1 MFRSSFGAFD
11 GDSWEALC
19 QQVFKKKFARE
30 GYQPIPASPGD
41 FGLEGFTMFTG
52 IGFQCYCPDE
62 HYTRQELYEKQR
74 DKITKDLGKL
84 KDNEVELKRRFGST
98 TLSDWYFVTP
108 EINKN
113 DLLAHARTKETE
125 VRSWNLSIL
134 QPNFHVHL
142 HDADHYLVEI
152 NEILSAAG
160 VALDFGMHPPVL
172 PALTE
177 QMEVYE
183 DNVLRKSKARLKMK
197 QTSVKYDF
205 LVNQIN
211 QQTLESF
218 LEADASFRRIQET
231 APTLYFKL
239 VRLISEFEKFVVE
252 TSATWDGTAD
262 ELTTTVRD
270 KLTQRIVRDLSP
282 LLDETNASQI
292 SRHMVARWLA
302 ICELDYD

>member
-1 MFRSSFGAFD
+1 MFRTSFGAFD
-11 GDSWEALC
+11 GDGWEALC
-19 QQVFKKKFARE
+19 QQVFKKKFAKE

-41 FGLEGFTMFTG
+41 FGLEGFTILTG
-52 IGFQCYCPDE
+52 LGFQCYCPDK
-62 HYTRQELYEKQR
+62 HYTSQELYEAQR
-74 DKITKDLGKL
+74 DKITRDLGKL
-84 KDNEVELKRRFGST
+84 KKNETELKRRFGAT
-98 TLSDWYFVTP
+98 KLSDWYFVTP

-113 DLLAHARTKETE
+113 DLLAHARTKEEE
-125 VRSWNLSIL
+125 VRSWNLHIL
-134 QPNFHVHL
+134 CPNFRVHL

-160 VALDFGMHPPVL
+160 EALDFGISHTVL
-172 PALTE
+172 PTLTE

-183 DNVLRKSKARLKMK
+183 NNVLRKCKARLNSK
-197 QTSVKYDF
+197 QTSVRYDF

-218 LEADASFRRIQET
+218 LEADASFRRIQEM

-239 VRLISEFEKFVVE
+239 VRLINEFEKFVVD
-252 TSATWDGTAD
+252 TSATWNGTAD

-270 KLTQRIVRDLSP
+270 KLTQRIAHDLSP
-282 LLDETNASQI
+282 QFDETSASQV

-302 ICELDYD
+302 ICEIDYD

>member
-1 MFRSSFGAFD
+1 VFKTSFGTFD

-19 QQVFKKKFARE
+19 QQVFKKKFAKE

-41 FGLEGFTMFTG
+41 FGLEGFTMLTG
-52 IGFQCYCPDE
+52 LGFQCYCPDK
-62 HYTRQELYEKQR
+62 HHTSQELYEAQR
-74 DKITKDLGKL
+74 DKITRDLGKL
-84 KDNEVELKRRFGST
+84 KKNEAELQRRFGTT
-98 TLSDWYFVTP
+98 TLGDWYFVTP

-113 DLLAHARTKETE
+113 DLLAHARSKEEE

-134 QPNFHVHL
+134 KPDFRVHL
-142 HDADHYLVEI
+142 HDADHYLIEI
-152 NEILSAAG
+152 NEIRSASG
-160 VALDFGMHPPVL
+160 EALDFGTIPSAL
-172 PALTE
+172 PTLTE
-177 QMEVYE
+177 PMEIYE
-183 DNVLRKSKARLKMK
+183 DNVLRKCKARLISK
-197 QTSVKYDF
+197 QTSTRYDF

-239 VRLISEFEKFVVE
+239 ARLINEFEKFVVE

-262 ELTTTVRD
+262 QLTTTVRD

-282 LLDETNASQI
+282 QFDETSASQI